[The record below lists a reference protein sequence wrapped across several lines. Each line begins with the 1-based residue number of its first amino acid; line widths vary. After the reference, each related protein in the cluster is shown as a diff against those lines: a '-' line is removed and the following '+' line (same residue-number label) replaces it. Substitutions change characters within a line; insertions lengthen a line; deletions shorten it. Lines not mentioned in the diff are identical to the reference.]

1 MLVDKLLTHSA
12 ERRPTG
18 IALVQGE
25 ARVSYGELCDKA
37 IRMASALGELG
48 IRRGERVAIALENSI
63 EYLIAHFGVLMSG
76 GVSVPIYHNT
86 PAASF
91 AKIAADCAPSAVIAR
106 PKFRGDIIKFGEE
119 PAQAR
124 YIIAGPVADTEKE
137 SGCVSF
143 EECLRSS
150 GVPNTGVR
158 STDDLATI
166 IYTSGTTGDPK
177 GVMLSHRNL
186 SANTRSIVKYLELT
200 ASDSV
205 MVVLPFYYSYGN
217 SVLLSHVMQ
226 GATLVADNRF
236 MYPNKVLEAIA
247 AERVTGFAGVPS
259 TFAILCHRSS
269 FKNMSFPALRY
280 MTQAG
285 GAMPH
290 EMAFELLKVVPHAKI
305 YIMYGQTEASARLS
319 YLPPQD
325 IYRKSGSVGT
335 AIPGVTLEVLDE
347 NGHSVKPGET
357 GEIVASGDNIMT
369 GYWGKPAETEAVL
382 RSGKLHTGDMAT
394 VDEDGYIYIMSRK
407 TEMIKSGAHRIAP
420 REIEEVLLKSSSV
433 FEAAVV
439 GRPDAILG
447 EAICAFV
454 VLKDGATATAQELLR
469 LCHDNLPP
477 YKMPKEIF
485 FIKFLPKT
493 ENMKVKKADLKK
505 ILQTSDEVEK

>member
-1 MLVDKLLTHSA
+1 MLVDSFLTHSA

-18 IALVQGE
+18 IALVQGG

-37 IRMASALGELG
+37 SRMASALGELG
-48 IRRGERVAIALENSI
+48 IRRGERVAIALENSV
-63 EYLIAHFGVLMSG
+63 EYLIAHFGVLMAG
-76 GVSVPIYHNT
+76 GVSVPIFHNT

-91 AKIAADCAPSAVIAR
+91 AKIAADCAPSVVIAR
-106 PKFRGDIIKFGEE
+106 PKFYRDIMKSGETSNH
-119 PAQAR
+119 AK
-124 YIIAGPVADTEKE
+124 YIIAGPVTDTET
-137 SGCVSF
+137 GCISF
-143 EECLRSS
+143 EECLRAS
-150 GVPNTGVR
+150 GVPKTGAR
-158 STDDLATI
+158 STGDLATI

-200 ASDSV
+200 AEDSV

-247 AERVTGFAGVPS
+247 TERVTGFAGVPS

-290 EMAFELLKVVPHAKI
+290 EMAFELLKIVPHAKI

-347 NGHSVKPGET
+347 NGQPVKPGET
-357 GEIVASGDNIMT
+357 GEIVASGDNIMM
-369 GYWGKPAETEAVL
+369 GYWGKPEETEAAL
-382 RSGKLHTGDMAT
+382 KAGKLHTGDMAT

-407 TEMIKSGAHRIAP
+407 TEMIKSGGRRIAP
-420 REIEEVLLKSSSV
+420 REIEEVILKSSSI

-485 FIKFLPKT
+485 FIKSLPKT
-493 ENMKVKKADLKK
+493 ENMKVKKTELKK
-505 ILQTSDEVEK
+505 ILQTNGEVEK

>member
-1 MLVDKLLTHSA
+1 MLIDRLLTHSA
-12 ERRPTG
+12 DRRPTG
-18 IALVQGE
+18 IALVQGDK
-25 ARVSYGELCDKA
+25 RVSYGELLQKA
-37 IRMASALGELG
+37 SRMASALGELG
-48 IRRGERVAIALENSI
+48 IRRGDRVAIALENSL
-63 EYLIAHFGVLMSG
+63 EYMVAHFGVLMSG
-76 GVSVPIYHNT
+76 GVSVPVYHNT

-91 AKIAADCAPSAVIAR
+91 AKIAADCAPSVVIAR
-106 PKFRGDIIKFGEE
+106 PKFRRDMMKSPESSVQAKF
-119 PAQAR
+119 
-124 YIIAGPVADTEKE
+124 IVAGPVTDIEKGP
-137 SGCVSF
+137 GCISF
-143 EECLRSS
+143 EECLGSIG
-150 GVPNTGVR
+150 GVDNVTRTPE
-158 STDDLATI
+158 DLATI

-177 GVMLSHRNL
+177 GVMLTHRNL

-200 ASDSV
+200 AEDSV

-226 GATLVADNRF
+226 GATVVADNRF
-236 MYPNKVLEAIA
+236 MYPNKVLESIV
-247 AERVTGFAGVPS
+247 EEKVTGFAGVPS

-269 FKNMSFPALRY
+269 FKNMSFPTLRY

-335 AIPGVTLEVLDE
+335 AIPGVTLEVLNE
-347 NGHSVKPGET
+347 NGHAVKPGET
-357 GEIVASGDNIMT
+357 GEIVASGENIML
-369 GYWGKPAETEAVL
+369 GYWGKPVETEAVL
-382 RSGKLHTGDMAT
+382 RGGKLHTGDMAT

-420 REIEEVLLKSSSV
+420 REIEEVLLKSPGV

-439 GRPDAILG
+439 GRPDSILG

-454 VLKDGATATAQELLR
+454 VLKEGTTATAQELLR
-469 LCHDNLPP
+469 LCHDTLPP

-485 FIKFLPKT
+485 FIKSLPKT
-493 ENMKVKKADLKK
+493 ENMKVKKTELKK
-505 ILQTSDEVEK
+505 ILQTSGEVEK

>member
-1 MLVDKLLTHSA
+1 MLVDSFLTHSA

-18 IALVQGE
+18 IALVQGD

-63 EYLIAHFGVLMSG
+63 EYLVAHFGVLMSG
-76 GVSVPIYHNT
+76 GVSVPIFHNT

-91 AKIAADCAPSAVIAR
+91 AKIAADCAPSVVIAR
-106 PKFRGDIIKFGEE
+106 PKFCRDILKSGE
-119 PAQAR
+119 ASNHAK
-124 YIIAGPVADTEKE
+124 YIIAGPVAETEKKL
-137 SGCVSF
+137 GCVSF

-150 GVPNTGVR
+150 GVPNAGAR
-158 STDDLATI
+158 STGDLATI

-200 ASDSV
+200 AEDSV

-247 AERVTGFAGVPS
+247 TERVTGFAGVPS

-347 NGHSVKPGET
+347 NGRPVKPGET

-369 GYWGKPAETEAVL
+369 GYWGKPEETEAAL
-382 RSGKLHTGDMAT
+382 KGGKLRTGDMAT

-407 TEMIKSGAHRIAP
+407 TEIIKSGGRRIAP
-420 REIEEVLLKSSSV
+420 REIEEALLKSSSV

-485 FIKFLPKT
+485 FIKSLPKT
-493 ENMKVKKADLKK
+493 ENMKVKKTELKK
-505 ILQTSDEVEK
+505 ILQTSGEVEK

>member
-1 MLVDKLLTHSA
+1 MLVDRLLTRSA
-12 ERRPTG
+12 ERLPTG
-18 IALVQGE
+18 IALVQGD
-25 ARVSYGELCDKA
+25 ARVSYGELADKA
-37 IRMASALGELG
+37 CRMASALGELG
-48 IRRGERVAIALENSI
+48 IKRGDRVAIALENSL
-63 EYLIAHFGVLMSG
+63 EYLVAHFGTLMSG
-76 GVSVPIYHNT
+76 GVSVPVYHNT

-91 AKIAADCAPSAVIAR
+91 AKIAADCGPGAVISRPGFLRALMKSGEAPAGAR
-106 PKFRGDIIKFGEE
+106 F
-119 PAQAR
+119 
-124 YIIAGPVADTEKE
+124 IIAGPVTDAEKN

-143 EECLRSS
+143 EECLKSSGAPGGARSS
-150 GVPNTGVR
+150 G
-158 STDDLATI
+158 DLATI

-186 SANTRSIVKYLELT
+186 SANTRSIVEYLELT

-205 MVVLPFYYSYGN
+205 MAVLPFYYSYGN

-226 GATLVADNRF
+226 GATIVADNRF

-247 AERVTGFAGVPS
+247 AEKVTGFAGVPS

-269 FKNMSFPALRY
+269 FKNMSFPSLRY

-290 EMAFELLKVVPHAKI
+290 ETAFELLKVVPRAKI

-319 YLPPQD
+319 YLPPED

-347 NGHSVKPGET
+347 SGRPVKPGET
-357 GEIVASGDNIMT
+357 GEIIASGENIML
-369 GYWGKPAETEAVL
+369 GYWGKPEETEAVL
-382 RSGKLHTGDMAT
+382 KAGKLHTGDMAT

-420 REIEEVLLKSSSV
+420 REIEEVLLKDPAV

-447 EAICAFV
+447 EAVCAFV
-454 VLKDGATATAQELLR
+454 VLKDGAAATAQELLR
-469 LCHDNLPP
+469 LCHGNLPA
-477 YKMPKEIF
+477 YKMPREIF
-485 FIKFLPKT
+485 FMKSLPKT
-493 ENMKVKKADLKK
+493 ENMKVKKAELKK
-505 ILQTSDEVEK
+505 ILQADSEVEK